1 MDYIKQR
8 TVRKHCKI
16 KQVYAMLG
24 YDFLFENCTYS
35 DINST
40 HVLKIN
46 WTVFKSYME
55 YRVEVHSIN

>member
-40 HVLKIN
+40 HVLKKTGQYLKAIWN
-46 WTVFKSYME
+46 
-55 YRVEVHSIN
+55 IG